1 MSHSADKLFSP
12 FTFNGLTIP
21 NRVVMAPMTRNFS
34 PGEVPG
40 AEVAAYYRRRAEG
53 GTGLIITE
61 GTTVDHRVSTMAET
75 IPAFYGKEALEG
87 WKRVAAEVHEAGG
100 KIMPQLWHVGTM
112 RNQETAPNPTEPSA
126 GPSGLFVPG
135 KKVADPMTKED
146 IQNTI
151 DAFARAALSARE
163 VGMDGIELH
172 GAHGYLID
180 QFFWEGTNQ
189 RDDEYGGA
197 SAVARTKFGVDII
210 NAVRA
215 EVGDDFPLILRFSQ
229 WKQQDFE
236 HKIAPDSDAL
246 AAFLKPLSDAGVDVF
261 HCSTRRFWEP
271 EFEGSDLNLAGWTK
285 KLTGKPTITVGSV
298 GLSGEFIAAFAGEGS
313 EPTSIDK
320 LLDRLEKDEFD
331 MVAVGR
337 ALLVDP
343 DWANKI
349 REGRAGELKAF
360 SQAALAEL
368 V

>member
-1 MSHSADKLFSP
+1 MSSSTEKLFSP
-12 FTFNGLTIP
+12 FTFNGLTVP
-21 NRVVMAPMTRNFS
+21 NRIAMAPMTRNFS

-40 AEVAAYYRRRAEG
+40 ADVAAYYRRRAEG

-61 GTTVDHRVSTMAET
+61 GTTVGHRVSTMADT
-75 IPAFYGKEALEG
+75 IPAFHGNAAMEG
-87 WKRVAAEVHEAGG
+87 WKNVVSEVHEAGG

-112 RNQETAPNPTEPSA
+112 RNQQEAPNPEEPSA

-135 KKVADPMTKED
+135 KQVADPMTPED
-146 IQNTI
+146 IQACI
-151 DAFARAALSARE
+151 DAFRRSAGAARE
-163 VGMDGIELH
+163 AGFDGIELH

-189 RDDEYGGA
+189 RDDEYGGTD
-197 SAVARTKFGVDII
+197 AVARTKFAVDII

-215 EVGDDFPLILRFSQ
+215 EVGDDYPLILRFSQ
-229 WKQQDFE
+229 WKQQDFD
-236 HKIAPDSDAL
+236 HKIAPTSDEL
-246 AAFLKPLSDAGVDVF
+246 AAFLKPLADAGVDVF

-320 LLDRLEKDEFD
+320 LLDRLNADEFD

-343 DWANKI
+343 EWANKI
-349 REGRAGELKAF
+349 RDGRADELKTFTREAM
-360 SQAALAEL
+360 AEL
-368 V
+368 A